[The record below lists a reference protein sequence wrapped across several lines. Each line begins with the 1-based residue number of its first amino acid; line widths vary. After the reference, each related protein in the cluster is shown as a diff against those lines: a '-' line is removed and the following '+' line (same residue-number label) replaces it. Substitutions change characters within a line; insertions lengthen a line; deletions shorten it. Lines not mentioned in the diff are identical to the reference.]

1 MNETDIFVPMLREGE
16 MIVWTGKPKNGI
28 RLIESDRIFLPMSI
42 ILIGFSGFLDYVM
55 IYYQPGIFYIIITLT
70 LNLIAV
76 YTSIGR
82 FILSKMRREK
92 TFYCITSQRILK
104 CINDSPPK
112 WSTLPLK
119 NIEKIEYTQENDGAG
134 FILFG
139 DTNPLFPWLLGSI
152 NFSKE
157 EFPGFEMIPDVK
169 KVYQI
174 IISLL
179 RPNVSNEILNAVQ
192 FKTPSQ
198 N

>member
-1 MNETDIFVPMLREGE
+1 MNEFELFGPMLRAGE
-16 MIVWTGKPKNGI
+16 TIVWTGKPKSGI

-42 ILIGFSGFLDYVM
+42 ILTGFSGFLDYAM
-55 IYYQPGIFYIIITLT
+55 IYYQPDIFYWVITVT
-70 LNLIAV
+70 LNLIAI
-76 YTSIGR
+76 YTSFGR

-104 CINDSPPK
+104 CMNNTPPK

-119 NIEKIEYTQENDGAG
+119 NIEKIEYTRESDDSG

-139 DTNPLFPWLLGSI
+139 DTNPVFPWLLGSI

-157 EFPGFEMIPDVK
+157 EFPGFEMIADVK
-169 KVYQI
+169 SVYEL

-179 RPNVSNEILNAVQ
+179 RPGVSAEILNAVH
-192 FKTPSQ
+192 FKSPPP

>member
-1 MNETDIFVPMLREGE
+1 MLREGE
-16 MIVWTGKPKNGI
+16 LIVWTGRPKSGI

-55 IYYQPGIFYIIITLT
+55 IYYQPGIFYILITAT
-70 LNLIAV
+70 LNIIAV
-76 YTSIGR
+76 YTSFGR
-82 FILSKMRREK
+82 FILSKMRRER
-92 TFYCITSQRILK
+92 TFYCITNQRILK
-104 CINDSPPK
+104 HIKQSPLPK

-119 NIEKIEYTQENDGAG
+119 NLEKIEYTHEHDGTG

-157 EFPGFEMIPDVK
+157 EFPGLEMIEDVK
-169 KVYQI
+169 KVYEL

-179 RPNVSNEILNAVQ
+179 RPGVSAELLNAVH
-192 FKTPSQ
+192 FKAPPL